1 MSKESNLESLREMY
15 KAQPPALRNLEAM
28 LTALQGL
35 PEPEHGLATLPRHQ
49 DKLLNIEAMLQCVR
63 LQKGFDVVEKDK
75 KWDIIV
81 EDSMGIRDATPAFIE
96 SARKHYKSLMLPYER
111 SLDASAR
118 QKTQPAEVKKA
129 DSRSTGAMEAQVPS
143 SCSGGGGGGGGMRAA
158 TDAGTLELPAAKRF
172 AGAAYTD
179 TVPFSVPKVGFNG
192 NGNGYGNSSM
202 SSSSTATVSG
212 AFGGSSGGGG
222 GGGSNTN
229 NMSAA
234 QAANHAARVAE
245 AELMSK
251 YHHEKSIKAA
261 VHGLESNDPAV
272 IVTCLNAL
280 TIRSFHDATDRR
292 SAESGMGSINL
303 EKQPL
308 LLKTLGKLL
317 DLFNPIDVTRMG
329 HVQEHWVS
337 LLDEKVALQE
347 WPMEVPDSFTD
358 EDRLLITTLGGNE
371 MLKVVLNIVRNLAF
385 DISNQVLLAYSMPI
399 MRHIVCLVVVSSTF
413 TEQPLPEVCR
423 YACDILLNLGKHIDL
438 TGRKRTSLDL
448 WLTPVKSFAKN
459 KMLEI
464 MCNDNMSNATQAEYQ
479 ATTFCL
485 LPWISRIVC
494 FSRDREEIIRALDTL
509 GRLASLPENAPY
521 FTRAPD
527 LFYRCLVSMMAV
539 THTSADPISGPMEV
553 IRCHRMEATSA
564 HGLYMDVTDVEIRDL
579 TIDAVH
585 AICAQSPSIQV
596 RLAQIPHCVPMLIRL
611 VQLWPE
617 FERFKP
623 EWASKA
629 AQILTS
635 MASHEQ
641 NIDKFSAL
649 KTELQNGLF
658 SDDSL
663 LDLYVN
669 VCTLINNKVNMVA
682 APATVMLDDNEI

>member
-1 MSKESNLESLREMY
+1 MELLRNMY
-15 KAQPPALRNLEAM
+15 KSQPTALRNLEAM
-28 LTALQGL
+28 MAALKGL

-96 SARKHYKSLMLPYER
+96 SARKHYKSLMLPYEH

-118 QKTQPAEVKKA
+118 QKTQTAEAKKA
-129 DSRSTGAMEAQVPS
+129 DSRPTGATEAQVPS
-143 SCSGGGGGGGGMRAA
+143 SSSSSGGAGKRVA
-158 TDAGTLELPAAKRF
+158 TDTGTLELPAAKKF
-172 AGAAYTD
+172 AGATYTS
-179 TVPFSVPKVGFNG
+179 TAPSSVLKVGFNS
-192 NGNGYGNSSM
+192 NGNANGSSSM

-212 AFGGSSGGGG
+212 GRSVFGGSG

-229 NMSAA
+229 NMSAS
-234 QAANHAARVAE
+234 QAATHAARVAE
-245 AELMSK
+245 AELISK
-251 YHHEKSIKAA
+251 YHHEKGIKAA

-280 TIRSFHDATDRR
+280 TLRSFHDTTDRR
-292 SAESGMGSINL
+292 SAESGVGSINL

-347 WPMEVPDSFTD
+347 WPMEVPDSFAD

-371 MLKVVLNIVRNLAF
+371 MLKVVLNIIRNLAF

-423 YACDILLNLGKHIDL
+423 YAGDVLLNLGKHIDL

-464 MCNDNMSNATQAEYQ
+464 MCNDNMSNTTQAEYQ

-509 GRLASLPENAPY
+509 GRLASVPENAPY

-585 AICAQSPSIQV
+585 ALCAQSPSIQV

-623 EWASKA
+623 DWASKA
-629 AQILTS
+629 AQVLTS

-649 KTELQNGLF
+649 ETELQNGLF

-663 LDLYVN
+663 LDLYVT
-669 VCTLINNKVNMVA
+669 VCTLTNNKVNVVA
-682 APATVMLDDNEI
+682 APAPAVLDDDEA